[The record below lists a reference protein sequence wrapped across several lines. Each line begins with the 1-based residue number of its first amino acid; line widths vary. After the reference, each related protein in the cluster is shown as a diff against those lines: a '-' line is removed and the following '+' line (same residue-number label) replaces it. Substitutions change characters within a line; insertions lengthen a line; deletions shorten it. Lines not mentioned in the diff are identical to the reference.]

1 MSETRPLDA
10 LEMRDDFAT
19 RHIGPTLRDI
29 GAMLEV
35 IGVPS
40 LQELLD
46 RTVPASIRYD
56 EPLALDPALTERE
69 AIEALRAMADR
80 NRPLVSMIGMGYYGT
95 VTPPVVLRNVLE
107 SPAWYTAYTPYQA
120 EVSQGRLEALL
131 NFQQMVM
138 DLTGM
143 ELANASLLDEATAA
157 AEAMAMARRVSKSK
171 SAKFFVDAD
180 CHPQTIAVVRTRAA
194 PLGID
199 LVVGDPWEAFASDV
213 SGPSG
218 VSDASEGADV
228 FGVLVQYP
236 GSSGA
241 LRDPMPIV
249 ERVHAAQGL
258 AIFATDLLAACLIEP
273 PGAFGADIVVGS
285 AQRFGVPMG
294 FGGPH
299 AAFFATRDAY
309 RRQTPGRIIGVSV
322 DAQGRTALRMA
333 LQTREQHIRRE
344 KATSNICTAQVLLAV
359 MAGMYAVYHG
369 PERLRAIAERVHRL
383 TKVLAAG
390 LAAAGREVVTE
401 AFFDTITVCVPGEA
415 EALAERAREAGFN
428 VRRVDADHI
437 GLSLDETT
445 RREDILGVIQALGGE
460 TGGTGADADV
470 GSDAGVDAGADGAEG
485 GAGAGAGAEAGDDA
499 GVKAGAD
506 SAEADA
512 EVSGAVGR
520 GGRGSGVGAGRP
532 EASDTPASCG
542 PPDSQGVGAGRPET
556 SGTRIDTFTVD
567 IEALDA
573 AAPDVIGALAR
584 KSPFLTHPVFHAYHS
599 ETGMLRYLRRLAA
612 KDVALDRS
620 MIPLGSCT
628 MKLNATAE
636 MIPVTFPGFAAL
648 HPFVPADQALGYREL
663 CAGLERML
671 CAITG
676 FDAVSLQPNAGSQ
689 GEYAGLLCIRRY
701 HRSRGEDTRDVC
713 LIPASA
719 HGTNPA
725 SAVMAGMRVVV
736 VACDEN
742 GNVDLRDLELKAREH
757 SERLGALMITYP
769 STHGVF
775 EEGII
780 DICNVV
786 HEHGGQVYMDG
797 ANLNAMVGLGRPAR
811 IGADV
816 SHINLHK
823 TFCIP
828 HGGGGPGMGPIG
840 VRAHLAPYLPDH
852 PVVDGVNPAA
862 ERAGPSGASGMA
874 GISTTS
880 DNMSDMS
887 DASISSDP
895 SSPSAPSDASD
906 PLGTSHTSGTT
917 AAVGTIGTVSAAPWG
932 SAGILPISWA
942 YIAMMGAQG
951 LRCAT
956 EVAILSA
963 NYVAARLGGA
973 FPVLYTGETYPVL
986 YTGENGFVAHECV
999 IDLRPV
1005 KASCGVTVED
1015 VAKRLVDF
1023 GFHAPT
1029 MSFPVPDT
1037 LMIEPT
1043 ESESKAELDRF
1054 CDAMLAIRAEIAE
1067 IEAGT
1072 IAHEDSALAHAPHT
1086 ADLLVAPRWDR
1097 AYSKERAF
1105 FPLPGSREGKFWPPV
1120 ARIDNVYG
1128 DRHLA
1133 CACPPPEAYDQPSE

>member
-1 MSETRPLDA
+1 MTETRPLDA
-10 LEMRDDFAT
+10 LEMRDDFAS
-19 RHIGPTLRDI
+19 RHIGPTRQDVD
-29 GAMLEV
+29 AMLEV
-35 IGVPS
+35 IGVPT
-40 LQELLD
+40 LDDLLD
-46 RTVPASIRYD
+46 RTVPASIRHD

-69 AIEALRAMADR
+69 AVETLRAMADR

-107 SPAWYTAYTPYQA
+107 DPAWYTAYTPYQA

-143 ELANASLLDEATAA
+143 DLANASLLDEATAA

-171 SAKFFVDAD
+171 SARFFVDAD

-199 LVVGDPWEAFASDV
+199 VTVGDPYKAFDDE
-213 SGPSG
+213 GPG
-218 VSDASEGADV
+218 GDV

-241 LRDPMPIV
+241 LRDPTPV
-249 ERVHAAQGL
+249 VDRVHAARGL
-258 AIFATDLLAACLIEP
+258 AVFATDLLAACLVEP
-273 PGAFGADIVVGS
+273 PGAFDADIVVGS

-309 RRQTPGRIIGVSV
+309 KRQTPGRIIGVSV

-359 MAGMYAVYHG
+359 IAGMYAVYHG

-383 TKVLAAG
+383 TKALAEG
-390 LAAAGREVVTE
+390 LGAAGREVVTKSY
-401 AFFDTITVCVPGEA
+401 FDTITVRVPGEA
-415 EALAERAREAGFN
+415 EALANRARDAGFN
-428 VRRVDADHI
+428 VRRVDGDRI

-445 RREDILGVIQALGGE
+445 RREDVRGVIGAL
-460 TGGTGADADV
+460 
-470 GSDAGVDAGADGAEG
+470 SADG
-485 GAGAGAGAEAGDDA
+485 
-499 GVKAGAD
+499 
-506 SAEADA
+506 
-512 EVSGAVGR
+512 
-520 GGRGSGVGAGRP
+520 GSGVG
-532 EASDTPASCG
+532 
-542 PPDSQGVGAGRPET
+542 
-556 SGTRIDTFTVD
+556 VD
-567 IEALDA
+567 IEAFDA

-584 KSPFLTHPVFHAYHS
+584 KSPYLVHPVFHACHS
-599 ETGMLRYLRRLAA
+599 ETEMLRYLRRLAS
-612 KDVALDRS
+612 KDVALDRA

-636 MIPVTFPGFAAL
+636 MIPVTFPGFGAL
-648 HPFVPADQALGYREL
+648 HPFVPPDQALGYREL
-663 CAGLERML
+663 CTGLERML
-671 CAITG
+671 CAITE

-689 GEYAGLLCIRRY
+689 GEYTGLLCIRRY
-701 HRSRGEDTRDVC
+701 HESRGEGRRDVC

-725 SAVMAGMRVVV
+725 SAIMAGMRVVV
-736 VACDEN
+736 VACDES

-775 EEGII
+775 EEGIV

-797 ANLNAMVGLGRPAR
+797 ANLNAMVGLCRPAR

-840 VRAHLAPYLPDH
+840 VRSHLAPFLPDH

-862 ERAGPSGASGMA
+862 DPSG
-874 GISTTS
+874 T
-880 DNMSDMS
+880 
-887 DASISSDP
+887 
-895 SSPSAPSDASD
+895 
-906 PLGTSHTSGTT
+906 
-917 AAVGTIGTVSAAPWG
+917 VGTVSAAPWG

-942 YIAMMGAQG
+942 YIAMMGPRG
-951 LRCAT
+951 LRRAT
-956 EVAILSA
+956 ELAIVNA

-973 FPVLYTGETYPVL
+973 FPVLYTGETFPVL
-986 YTGENGFVAHECV
+986 YADDKGYVAHECI

-1054 CDAMLAIRAEIAE
+1054 CEAMLAIREEIAE
-1067 IEAGT
+1067 IEAGSV
-1072 IAHEDSALAHAPHT
+1072 AYEDSALANAPHT
-1086 ADLLVAPRWDR
+1086 ADLLVAPHWERP
-1097 AYSKERAF
+1097 YSRERAF
-1105 FPLPGSREGKFWPPV
+1105 YPLPGTREDKYWPPV

-1133 CACPPPEAYDQPSE
+1133 CACPPPEAYDEAAD

>member
-1 MSETRPLDA
+1 MTATRPLDA
-10 LEMRDDFAT
+10 VEMRDDFAS
-19 RHIGPTLRDI
+19 RHIGPTPQDVD
-29 GAMLEV
+29 AMLEV
-35 IGVPS
+35 VGVPT
-40 LQELLD
+40 LQDLLD
-46 RTVPASIRYD
+46 RTIPASIRHD
-56 EPLALDPALTERE
+56 EPLALDPPLTERE
-69 AIEALRAMADR
+69 AVETLRAMADR
-80 NRPLVSMIGMGYYGT
+80 NRPLVSMIGMGYHGT

-107 SPAWYTAYTPYQA
+107 NPAWYTAYTPYQA

-131 NFQQMVM
+131 DFQQMVM

-171 SAKFFVDAD
+171 SARFFVDAD

-199 LVVGDPWEAFASDV
+199 VVVGDPYQAF
-213 SGPSG
+213 GR
-218 VSDASEGADV
+218 DAFGRDAFDGDV

-241 LRDPMPIV
+241 LRDPTAIV
-249 ERVHAAQGL
+249 ERVHAVKGL
-258 AIFATDLLAACLIEP
+258 AIFAADLLASCLVEP
-273 PGAFGADIVVGS
+273 PGAFGADVVVGS

-309 RRQTPGRIIGVSV
+309 KRQTPGRIIGVSV
-322 DAQGRTALRMA
+322 DARGRPALRMA

-369 PERLRAIAERVHRL
+369 PERLRAIAGRVHRL
-383 TKVLAAG
+383 AKALAAG

-401 AFFDTITVCVPGEA
+401 AYFDTITVRVPGEA
-415 EALAERAREAGFN
+415 EALAAQARDAGFN
-428 VRRVDADHI
+428 VRRVDGDHI

-445 RREDILGVIQALGGE
+445 RREDVRGIIAAL
-460 TGGTGADADV
+460 
-470 GSDAGVDAGADGAEG
+470 
-485 GAGAGAGAEAGDDA
+485 GAGASGESTGFTDGS
-499 GVKAGAD
+499 GAD
-506 SAEADA
+506 
-512 EVSGAVGR
+512 V
-520 GGRGSGVGAGRP
+520 
-532 EASDTPASCG
+532 
-542 PPDSQGVGAGRPET
+542 ET
-556 SGTRIDTFTVD
+556 L
-567 IEALDA
+567 AA

-584 KSPFLTHPVFHAYHS
+584 KSPFLTHPVFHAHHT
-599 ETGMLRYLRRLAA
+599 ETEMLRYLRRLAA

-636 MIPVTFPGFAAL
+636 MIPITFPGFAAL

-663 CAGLERML
+663 CTGLERML

-701 HRSRGEDTRDVC
+701 HRSRGEGGRDVC

-725 SAVMAGMRVVV
+725 SAIMAGMRVVV
-736 VACDEN
+736 VACDAN
-742 GNVDLRDLELKAREH
+742 GNVDLADLESKAREH
-757 SERLGALMITYP
+757 RERLAALMITYP

-775 EEGII
+775 EEGVI
-780 DICNVV
+780 DVCNVV

-797 ANLNAMVGLGRPAR
+797 ANLNAMVGLCRPAR

-840 VRAHLAPYLPDH
+840 VRSHLAPYLPDH
-852 PVVDGVNPAA
+852 PVVGGVNPAA
-862 ERAGPSGASGMA
+862 DPSG
-874 GISTTS
+874 T
-880 DNMSDMS
+880 
-887 DASISSDP
+887 
-895 SSPSAPSDASD
+895 
-906 PLGTSHTSGTT
+906 
-917 AAVGTIGTVSAAPWG
+917 VGTVSAAPWG

-942 YIAMMGAQG
+942 YVAMMGARG
-951 LRCAT
+951 LRRAT
-956 EVAILSA
+956 EVAILNA

-973 FPVLYTGETYPVL
+973 FPVLYTGETFPVL
-986 YTGENGFVAHECV
+986 YTGEKGYVAHECI

-1072 IAHEDSALAHAPHT
+1072 VARQDSALANAPHT
-1086 ADLLVAPRWDR
+1086 LDLLVAERWDR
-1097 AYSKERAF
+1097 PYSKERAY
-1105 FPLPGSREGKFWPPV
+1105 FPLPGSREDKYWPPV
-1120 ARIDNVYG
+1120 ARIDNVHG

-1133 CACPPPEAYDQPSE
+1133 CACPPPEAYDDAAD

>member
-1 MSETRPLDA
+1 MTETRPLGA
-10 LEMRDDFAT
+10 LEMRDDFAS
-19 RHIGPTLRDI
+19 RHIGPTAQDI
-29 GAMLEV
+29 EAMLEV
-35 IGVPS
+35 IGVATLPD
-40 LQELLD
+40 LLG
-46 RTVPASIRYD
+46 RTIPVSIRHD

-69 AIEALRAMADR
+69 AVQALRAMAGR

-107 SPAWYTAYTPYQA
+107 NPAWYTAYTPYQA

-171 SAKFFVDAD
+171 SARFFVDAD

-194 PLGID
+194 GLGID
-199 LVVGDPWEAFASDV
+199 VTVGDPYETFESDV
-213 SGPSG
+213 FG
-218 VSDASEGADV
+218 DDV

-241 LRDPMPIV
+241 LRDPTPIV
-249 ERVHAAQGL
+249 ERVHAAKGI
-258 AIFATDLLAACLIEP
+258 AIFAADLLAACVIEP

-285 AQRFGVPMG
+285 TQRFGVPMG

-309 RRQTPGRIIGVSV
+309 KRQTPGRIIGVSV
-322 DAQGRTALRMA
+322 DAYGQTALRMA

-359 MAGMYAVYHG
+359 MAAMYAVYHG
-369 PERLRAIAERVHRL
+369 PRRLRAIAERVHRL

-390 LAAAGREVVTE
+390 LAAAGREVVTA
-401 AFFDTITVCVPGEA
+401 AFFDTITVRVPGEA
-415 EALAERAREAGFN
+415 EALADRARDAGFN
-428 VRRVDADHI
+428 VRRVDGDHI

-445 RREDILGVIQALGGE
+445 RREDVQGVIRALTGDAGGGE
-460 TGGTGADADV
+460 RSGDGVGADA
-470 GSDAGVDAGADGAEG
+470 G
-485 GAGAGAGAEAGDDA
+485 GAGAGG
-499 GVKAGAD
+499 
-506 SAEADA
+506 
-512 EVSGAVGR
+512 
-520 GGRGSGVGAGRP
+520 
-532 EASDTPASCG
+532 
-542 PPDSQGVGAGRPET
+542 
-556 SGTRIDTFTVD
+556 VD
-567 IEALDA
+567 IDALDA
-573 AAPDVIGALAR
+573 AATDVIGALAR
-584 KSPFLTHPVFHAYHS
+584 TSEFLAHPVFHEHHS
-599 ETGMLRYLRRLAA
+599 ETEMLRYLRRLAA

-636 MIPVTFPGFAAL
+636 MIPVTFPGFGAL
-648 HPFVPADQALGYREL
+648 HPFVPTDQALGYREL
-663 CAGLERML
+663 CTGLERML

-689 GEYAGLLCIRRY
+689 GEYTGLLCIRKY
-701 HRSRGEDTRDVC
+701 HQSRGDGGRDVC

-725 SAVMAGMRVVV
+725 SAIMAGMRVVV
-736 VACDEN
+736 VACDSS
-742 GNVDLRDLELKAREH
+742 GNVDLADLELKAREH

-775 EEGII
+775 EEGIV

-797 ANLNAMVGLGRPAR
+797 ANLNAMVGLCRPAR

-852 PVVDGVNPAA
+852 PVVGGVNPVAD
-862 ERAGPSGASGMA
+862 S
-874 GISTTS
+874 
-880 DNMSDMS
+880 
-887 DASISSDP
+887 
-895 SSPSAPSDASD
+895 
-906 PLGTSHTSGTT
+906 SGT
-917 AAVGTIGTVSAAPWG
+917 VGTVSAAPWG

-951 LRCAT
+951 LRRAT
-956 EVAILSA
+956 EAAILNA

-986 YTGENGFVAHECV
+986 YTGESGFVAHECI
-999 IDLRPV
+999 IDFRAV
-1005 KASCGVTVED
+1005 KESCGVTVED

-1054 CDAMLAIRAEIAE
+1054 CGAMLAIREEIAE

-1072 IAHEDSALAHAPHT
+1072 VRREESALANAPHT
-1086 ADLLVAPRWDR
+1086 ADLLVAPHWDR
-1097 AYSKERAF
+1097 PYSKERAF
-1105 FPLPGSREGKFWPPV
+1105 FPLPGSREDKYWPPV
-1120 ARIDNVYG
+1120 ARVDNVYG

-1133 CACPPPEAYDQPSE
+1133 CACPPPQAYDDAAD

>member
-1 MSETRPLDA
+1 MTETRPLDA
-10 LEMRDDFAT
+10 IEMRDDFAS
-19 RHIGPTLRDI
+19 RHIGPTPRDI
-29 GAMLEV
+29 EAMLEV
-35 IGVPS
+35 IGVPT
-40 LQELLD
+40 LDDLLD
-46 RTVPASIRYD
+46 RTVPVSIRHD

-69 AIEALRAMADR
+69 AVDALRAMADR

-95 VTPPVVLRNVLE
+95 ITPPVVLRNVLE
-107 SPAWYTAYTPYQA
+107 NPAWYTAYTPYQA

-171 SAKFFVDAD
+171 SARFFVDAD

-194 PLGID
+194 RLGID
-199 LVVGDPWEAFASDV
+199 VTVGDPYEAFA
-213 SGPSG
+213 G
-218 VSDASEGADV
+218 DAPGEDV

-241 LRDPMPIV
+241 LRDPSVVV
-249 ERVHAAQGL
+249 ERVHAAKGL
-258 AIFATDLLAACLIEP
+258 AVFAADLLAACVVEP

-309 RRQTPGRIIGVSV
+309 KRQTPGRIIGVSV
-322 DAQGRTALRMA
+322 DARGHTALRMA

-359 MAGMYAVYHG
+359 MAAMYAVYHG

-383 TKVLAAG
+383 TRALAGG
-390 LAAAGREVVTE
+390 LAAAGREVVTG
-401 AFFDTITVCVPGEA
+401 AYFDTITVRVPGEA
-415 EALAERAREAGFN
+415 EALADRARDAGYN
-428 VRRVDADHI
+428 VRRIDGDHI

-445 RREDILGVIQALGGE
+445 RREDVRGVIEALGG
-460 TGGTGADADV
+460 GDV
-470 GSDAGVDAGADGAEG
+470 DDVD
-485 GAGAGAGAEAGDDA
+485 
-499 GVKAGAD
+499 V
-506 SAEADA
+506 
-512 EVSGAVGR
+512 
-520 GGRGSGVGAGRP
+520 
-532 EASDTPASCG
+532 
-542 PPDSQGVGAGRPET
+542 
-556 SGTRIDTFTVD
+556 
-567 IEALDA
+567 EALDA

-584 KSPFLTHPVFHAYHS
+584 TDGYLTHPVFHDHHS
-599 ETGMLRYLRRLAA
+599 ETEMLRYLRRLAA

-636 MIPVTFPGFAAL
+636 MIPVTFPGFAGL
-648 HPFVPADQALGYREL
+648 HPFVPADQAEGYREL
-663 CAGLERML
+663 CSGLERML

-701 HRSRGEDTRDVC
+701 HESRGEGGRDVC

-725 SAVMAGMRVVV
+725 SAIMAGMRVVV
-736 VACDEN
+736 VDCDES

-757 SERLGALMITYP
+757 GDRLGALMITYP

-780 DICNVV
+780 DICNVI

-797 ANLNAMVGLGRPAR
+797 ANLNAMVGLSRPAR

-852 PVVDGVNPAA
+852 PVVAGVNPVA
-862 ERAGPSGASGMA
+862 
-874 GISTTS
+874 
-880 DNMSDMS
+880 
-887 DASISSDP
+887 DP
-895 SSPSAPSDASD
+895 R
-906 PLGTSHTSGTT
+906 GT
-917 AAVGTIGTVSAAPWG
+917 VGTVSAAPWG

-942 YIAMMGAQG
+942 YIAMMGARG
-951 LRCAT
+951 LRRAT
-956 EVAILSA
+956 ELAILNA

-986 YTGENGFVAHECV
+986 YTGENGYVAHECI
-999 IDLRPV
+999 IDLRAV

-1054 CDAMLAIRAEIAE
+1054 CEAMLAIRGEIEE

-1072 IAHEDSALAHAPHT
+1072 VAREDSALAHAPHT
-1086 ADLLVAPRWDR
+1086 PDLLLAARWDR
-1097 AYSKERAF
+1097 LYSKERAF
-1105 FPLPGSREGKFWPPV
+1105 FPLPGSREDKFWPPV
-1120 ARIDNVYG
+1120 ARVDNVYG

-1133 CACPPPEAYDQPSE
+1133 CACPPPEAYDEAAD

>member
-1 MSETRPLDA
+1 MTTTRPLDA
-10 LEMRDDFAT
+10 IEMRDDFAT
-19 RHIGPTLRDI
+19 RHIGPTPQDVD
-29 GAMLEV
+29 AMLEV
-35 IGVPS
+35 VGVPT
-40 LQELLD
+40 LQDLLD
-46 RTVPASIRYD
+46 RTIPASIRDD
-56 EPLALDPALTERE
+56 EPLALDPPLTERE
-69 AIEALRAMADR
+69 AVETLRAMADR
-80 NRPLVSMIGMGYYGT
+80 NRPLVSMIGMGYHGA
-95 VTPPVVLRNVLE
+95 VTPPVILRNVLE
-107 SPAWYTAYTPYQA
+107 NPAWYTAYTPYQA

-131 NFQQMVM
+131 DFQQMVM

-171 SAKFFVDAD
+171 SARFFVDAD

-199 LVVGDPWEAFASDV
+199 VAVGDPYRAFGGDGCAAP
-213 SGPSG
+213 GRAAPG
-218 VSDASEGADV
+218 GDAFDSDV
-228 FGVLVQYP
+228 FGALVQYP

-241 LRDPMPIV
+241 LRDPSAIV
-249 ERVHAAQGL
+249 ERVQAAKGL
-258 AIFATDLLAACLIEP
+258 AVFAADLLALCLVEP
-273 PGAFGADIVVGS
+273 PGAFGADVVVGS

-309 RRQTPGRIIGVSV
+309 KRQTPGRIIGVSV
-322 DAQGRTALRMA
+322 DARGRPALRMA

-369 PERLRAIAERVHRL
+369 PERLRAIAGRVHRL
-383 TKVLAAG
+383 AKALAAG

-401 AFFDTITVCVPGEA
+401 SYFDTLTVRVPGEA
-415 EALAERAREAGFN
+415 EALADRARDAGFN
-428 VRRVDADHI
+428 VRLVDGDHI

-445 RREDILGVIQALGGE
+445 RAEDVRGIIAALGAGSA
-460 TGGTGADADV
+460 GGRNADV
-470 GSDAGVDAGADGAEG
+470 
-485 GAGAGAGAEAGDDA
+485 
-499 GVKAGAD
+499 
-506 SAEADA
+506 
-512 EVSGAVGR
+512 
-520 GGRGSGVGAGRP
+520 
-532 EASDTPASCG
+532 
-542 PPDSQGVGAGRPET
+542 
-556 SGTRIDTFTVD
+556 
-567 IEALDA
+567 EALAA

-584 KSPFLTHPVFHAYHS
+584 TSPFLTHPVFHAHHS
-599 ETGMLRYLRRLAA
+599 ETEMLRYLRRLAA

-648 HPFVPADQALGYREL
+648 HPFVPEDQALGYRAL
-663 CAGLERML
+663 CTGLERML

-701 HRSRGEDTRDVC
+701 HRSKGEGGRDVC

-725 SAVMAGMRVVV
+725 SAIMAGMRVVV
-736 VACDEN
+736 VACDAN
-742 GNVDLRDLELKAREH
+742 GNVDLADLESKAREH
-757 SERLGALMITYP
+757 RERLAALMITYP

-775 EEGII
+775 EAGVV
-780 DICNVV
+780 DICRIV

-797 ANLNAMVGLGRPAR
+797 ANLNAMIGLCRPGR
-811 IGADV
+811 IGPDV

-840 VRAHLAPYLPDH
+840 VRSHLAPYLPDH
-852 PVVDGVNPAA
+852 PVVGGVNPAA
-862 ERAGPSGASGMA
+862 
-874 GISTTS
+874 
-880 DNMSDMS
+880 
-887 DASISSDP
+887 DP
-895 SSPSAPSDASD
+895 A
-906 PLGTSHTSGTT
+906 
-917 AAVGTIGTVSAAPWG
+917 GTIGTVSAAPWG

-942 YIAMMGAQG
+942 YIAMMGARG
-951 LRCAT
+951 LRRAT
-956 EVAILSA
+956 EAAILNA
-963 NYVAARLGGA
+963 NYVAARLEGA
-973 FPVLYTGETYPVL
+973 FPVLYKGE
-986 YTGENGFVAHECV
+986 GGFVAHECI

-1005 KASCGVTVED
+1005 KASSGVSVDD

-1043 ESESKAELDRF
+1043 ESESKRELDRF
-1054 CDAMLAIRAEIAE
+1054 CDALLAIRAEIAE
-1067 IEAGT
+1067 IEAGKV
-1072 IAHEDSALAHAPHT
+1072 AYEDSALAHAPHT
-1086 ADLLVAPRWDR
+1086 PDLLVAERWDR
-1097 AYSKERAF
+1097 RYSKARAF
-1105 FPLPGSREGKFWPPV
+1105 FPLPGVREDKYWPPV
-1120 ARIDNVYG
+1120 ARIDNVHG
-1128 DRHLA
+1128 DRNLA
-1133 CACPPPEAYDQPSE
+1133 CACPPPEAYEDAADRRTSISWPA

>member
-1 MSETRPLDA
+1 MTETRSLDSI
-10 LEMRDDFAT
+10 EMRDDFAT
-19 RHIGPTLRDI
+19 RHVGPTLQDI

-35 IGVPS
+35 IGVPTI
-40 LQELLD
+40 EDLLD
-46 RTVPASIRYD
+46 RTVPVSIRND
-56 EPLALDPALTERE
+56 QPLELDPALTEHE
-69 AIEALRAMADR
+69 AVEALRAMAAR
-80 NRPLVSMIGMGYYGT
+80 NHPLVSMIGMGYYGT

-107 SPAWYTAYTPYQA
+107 NPAWYTAYTPYQA

-171 SAKFFVDAD
+171 SARFFVDAD

-199 LVVGDPWEAFASDV
+199 VVVGDPYA
-213 SGPSG
+213 
-218 VSDASEGADV
+218 ADGNDL

-241 LRDPMPIV
+241 LRDPSAIV
-249 ERVHAAQGL
+249 ERVHAAKGL
-258 AIFATDLLAACLIEP
+258 AIFATDLLAACLVEP
-273 PGAFGADIVVGS
+273 PGTFGADVVVGS

-309 RRQTPGRIIGVSV
+309 KRQTPGRIIGVSV

-359 MAGMYAVYHG
+359 MAAMYAVYHG
-369 PERLRAIAERVHRL
+369 PERLRTIAERVHRL
-383 TKVLAAG
+383 TKALAAG
-390 LAAAGREVVTE
+390 LEAAGREVVTRSY
-401 AFFDTITVCVPGEA
+401 FDTITVRVPGEA
-415 EALAERAREAGFN
+415 EALAARARDAGFN

-445 RREDILGVIQALGGE
+445 RREDVRGVVRALGADALAGDAGDE
-460 TGGTGADADV
+460 GGRGNSGGGHGTGDGGGVGDASGTGAHD
-470 GSDAGVDAGADGAEG
+470 
-485 GAGAGAGAEAGDDA
+485 
-499 GVKAGAD
+499 
-506 SAEADA
+506 
-512 EVSGAVGR
+512 
-520 GGRGSGVGAGRP
+520 
-532 EASDTPASCG
+532 
-542 PPDSQGVGAGRPET
+542 
-556 SGTRIDTFTVD
+556 VD

-573 AAPDVIGALAR
+573 ASPDVIGAFAR
-584 KSPFLTHPVFHAYHS
+584 KSPFLTHPVFHTHHS
-599 ETGMLRYLRRLAA
+599 ETEMLRYLRRLAA

-648 HPFVPADQALGYREL
+648 HPFVPEDQALGYREL
-663 CAGLERML
+663 CTGLERML

-701 HRSRGEDTRDVC
+701 HESRGEGGRDVC

-725 SAVMAGMRVVV
+725 SAIMAGMQVMV
-736 VACDEN
+736 VACDAS
-742 GNVDLRDLELKAREH
+742 GNVDLADLEIKAREH

-797 ANLNAMVGLGRPAR
+797 ANLNAMVGLCRPAQV
-811 IGADV
+811 GADV

-840 VRAHLAPYLPDH
+840 VRSHLAPFLPDH
-852 PVVDGVNPAA
+852 PVVGGVNPDAD
-862 ERAGPSGASGMA
+862 PSG
-874 GISTTS
+874 T
-880 DNMSDMS
+880 
-887 DASISSDP
+887 
-895 SSPSAPSDASD
+895 
-906 PLGTSHTSGTT
+906 
-917 AAVGTIGTVSAAPWG
+917 VGTVSAAPWG

-942 YIAMMGAQG
+942 YIAMMGARG
-951 LRCAT
+951 LRRAT
-956 EVAILSA
+956 EAAILNA

-973 FPVLYTGETYPVL
+973 FPVMYTGETYPVL
-986 YTGENGFVAHECV
+986 YTGESGYVAHECI
-999 IDLRPV
+999 IDFRPV
-1005 KASCGVTVED
+1005 KESCGVTVED

-1043 ESESKAELDRF
+1043 ESESKTELDRF
-1054 CDAMLAIRAEIAE
+1054 CDAMLLIREEIAE

-1072 IAHEDSALAHAPHT
+1072 IRREDSALANAPHT
-1086 ADLLVAPRWDR
+1086 AELLVAQSWERP
-1097 AYSKERAF
+1097 YSRERAF
-1105 FPLPGSREGKFWPPV
+1105 FPLPGAPEDKYWPPV
-1120 ARIDNVYG
+1120 ARVDNVYG

-1133 CACPPPEAYDQPSE
+1133 CACPPPEAYDNAAD

>member
-1 MSETRPLDA
+1 MTETRPLDA
-10 LEMRDDFAT
+10 LEMRDDFAS
-19 RHIGPTLRDI
+19 RHIGPTPNDVES
-29 GAMLEV
+29 MLEV
-35 IGVPS
+35 IGVPTI
-40 LQELLD
+40 QDLLD
-46 RTVPASIRYD
+46 RTVPASIRHD

-69 AIEALRAMADR
+69 AVETLRAMADR

-95 VTPPVVLRNVLE
+95 VTPPVVLRNILE

-138 DLTGM
+138 DLTAM

-171 SAKFFVDAD
+171 SPRFFVDAD

-199 LVVGDPWEAFASDV
+199 VTVGDPFGAF
-213 SGPSG
+213 
-218 VSDASEGADV
+218 EGDV
-228 FGVLVQYP
+228 FGVLIQYP

-241 LRDPMPIV
+241 LRDPTPIV
-249 ERVHAAQGL
+249 ERVHAAKGL
-258 AIFATDLLAACLIEP
+258 AIFATDLLAACLVEP
-273 PGAFGADIVVGS
+273 PGSFGADVVVGS

-309 RRQTPGRIIGVSV
+309 KRQTPGRIIGVSV
-322 DAQGRTALRMA
+322 DARGRTALRMA

-369 PERLRAIAERVHRL
+369 PDRLRAIAERVHRL
-383 TKVLAAG
+383 TKALAGG
-390 LAAAGREVVTE
+390 LAAAGVEVVTE
-401 AFFDTITVCVPGEA
+401 AYFDTVTVRAPGEA
-415 EALAERAREAGFN
+415 EALADRARAAGFN
-428 VRRVDADHI
+428 VRRVDGDHI

-445 RREDILGVIQALGGE
+445 RREDVRDVIGAL
-460 TGGTGADADV
+460 
-470 GSDAGVDAGADGAEG
+470 SAGAGGGDGSG
-485 GAGAGAGAEAGDDA
+485 GAGEAH
-499 GVKAGAD
+499 
-506 SAEADA
+506 
-512 EVSGAVGR
+512 
-520 GGRGSGVGAGRP
+520 
-532 EASDTPASCG
+532 
-542 PPDSQGVGAGRPET
+542 
-556 SGTRIDTFTVD
+556 VD

-573 AAPDVIGALAR
+573 AAPDVMGPLAR
-584 KSPFLTHPVFHAYHS
+584 QSEYLTHPVFHAYHS
-599 ETGMLRYLRRLAA
+599 ESEMLRYLRRLAA

-636 MIPVTFPGFAAL
+636 MIPVTFPGFGAL

-663 CAGLERML
+663 CTGLERML
-671 CAITG
+671 CAISG

-701 HRSRGEDTRDVC
+701 HESRGEGGRDVC

-725 SAVMAGMRVVV
+725 SAIMAGMRVVV
-736 VACDEN
+736 VACDES
-742 GNVDLRDLELKAREH
+742 GNVDLRDMELKAREY

-775 EEGII
+775 EEGIV

-797 ANLNAMVGLGRPAR
+797 ANLNAMVGVCRPAR

-840 VRAHLAPYLPDH
+840 VRAHLAPFLPDH
-852 PVVDGVNPAA
+852 PVVDGVNPVA
-862 ERAGPSGASGMA
+862 
-874 GISTTS
+874 
-880 DNMSDMS
+880 
-887 DASISSDP
+887 DP
-895 SSPSAPSDASD
+895 S
-906 PLGTSHTSGTT
+906 
-917 AAVGTIGTVSAAPWG
+917 GTIGTVSAAPWG

-942 YIAMMGAQG
+942 YIAMMGARG
-951 LRCAT
+951 LRRAT
-956 EVAILSA
+956 EIAILSA
-963 NYVAARLGGA
+963 NYIAARLGGA
-973 FPVLYTGETYPVL
+973 FAVLYTGETFPVLYTGED
-986 YTGENGFVAHECV
+986 GFVAHECI
-999 IDLRPV
+999 IDLRSV

-1029 MSFPVPDT
+1029 ISFPVPDT
-1037 LMIEPT
+1037 MMIEPT

-1054 CDAMLAIRAEIAE
+1054 CDAMLAIREEI
-1067 IEAGT
+1067 
-1072 IAHEDSALAHAPHT
+1072 
-1086 ADLLVAPRWDR
+1086 
-1097 AYSKERAF
+1097 
-1105 FPLPGSREGKFWPPV
+1105 
-1120 ARIDNVYG
+1120 
-1128 DRHLA
+1128 
-1133 CACPPPEAYDQPSE
+1133 SE

>member
-1 MSETRPLDA
+1 MTTTRPLDA
-10 LEMRDDFAT
+10 IEMRDDFAT
-19 RHIGPTLRDI
+19 RHIGPTPRDVD
-29 GAMLEV
+29 AMLEV
-35 IGVPS
+35 VGVPT
-40 LQELLD
+40 LQDLLD
-46 RTVPASIRYD
+46 RTIPASIRDD
-56 EPLALDPALTERE
+56 EPLALDPPLTERE
-69 AIEALRAMADR
+69 AVETLRAMADR
-80 NRPLVSMIGMGYYGT
+80 NRPLVSMIGMGYHGA
-95 VTPPVVLRNVLE
+95 VTPPVILRNVLE
-107 SPAWYTAYTPYQA
+107 NPAWYTAYTPYQA

-131 NFQQMVM
+131 DFQQMVM

-157 AEAMAMARRVSKSK
+157 AEAMAMARRVSRSK
-171 SAKFFVDAD
+171 SARFFVDAD

-199 LVVGDPWEAFASDV
+199 VVVGDPYRAFGGDGCAAPGRAAPGRNALGRNASGRNAFD
-213 SGPSG
+213 G
-218 VSDASEGADV
+218 DV
-228 FGVLVQYP
+228 FGALVQYP

-241 LRDPMPIV
+241 LRDPSAIV
-249 ERVHAAQGL
+249 ERVQAAKGL
-258 AIFATDLLAACLIEP
+258 AVFAADLLALCLVEP
-273 PGAFGADIVVGS
+273 PGAFGADVVVGS

-309 RRQTPGRIIGVSV
+309 KRQTPGRIIGVSV
-322 DAQGRTALRMA
+322 DARGRPALRMA

-369 PERLRAIAERVHRL
+369 PERLRAIAGRVHRL
-383 TKVLAAG
+383 AKALAAG

-401 AFFDTITVCVPGEA
+401 SYFDTLTVRVPGEA
-415 EALAERAREAGFN
+415 EALADRARDAGFN
-428 VRRVDADHI
+428 VRRVDGDHI

-445 RREDILGVIQALGGE
+445 RVEDVRGIIAALDGGGGGE
-460 TGGTGADADV
+460 AGVLHSGAD
-470 GSDAGVDAGADGAEG
+470 GEDAGVPAVDAGG
-485 GAGAGAGAEAGDDA
+485 GDA
-499 GVKAGAD
+499 GVPG
-506 SAEADA
+506 
-512 EVSGAVGR
+512 SGAGGGIVGSA
-520 GGRGSGVGAGRP
+520 GGHSADV
-532 EASDTPASCG
+532 
-542 PPDSQGVGAGRPET
+542 
-556 SGTRIDTFTVD
+556 
-567 IEALDA
+567 EALAA

-584 KSPFLTHPVFHAYHS
+584 TSPFLTHPVFHAHHS
-599 ETGMLRYLRRLAA
+599 ETEMLRYLRRLAA

-648 HPFVPADQALGYREL
+648 HPFVPADQALGYRAL
-663 CAGLERML
+663 CTGLERML

-701 HRSRGEDTRDVC
+701 HRSKEEGGRDVC

-725 SAVMAGMRVVV
+725 SAIMAGMRVVV
-736 VACDEN
+736 VACDAN
-742 GNVDLRDLELKAREH
+742 GNVDLADLESKAREH
-757 SERLGALMITYP
+757 RERLAALMITYP

-775 EEGII
+775 EEGIV
-780 DICNVV
+780 DVCNVV

-797 ANLNAMVGLGRPAR
+797 ANLNAMVGLCRPAR

-852 PVVDGVNPAA
+852 PVVGGVNPAA
-862 ERAGPSGASGMA
+862 DPAG
-874 GISTTS
+874 T
-880 DNMSDMS
+880 
-887 DASISSDP
+887 
-895 SSPSAPSDASD
+895 
-906 PLGTSHTSGTT
+906 
-917 AAVGTIGTVSAAPWG
+917 VGTVSAAPWG

-942 YIAMMGAQG
+942 YIAMMGARG
-951 LRCAT
+951 LRRAT
-956 EVAILSA
+956 EAAILNA
-963 NYVAARLGGA
+963 NYVAARLDGA
-973 FPVLYTGETYPVL
+973 FPVLYKGE
-986 YTGENGFVAHECV
+986 GGFVAHECI

-1005 KASCGVTVED
+1005 KASSGVSVDD

-1043 ESESKAELDRF
+1043 ESESKRELDRF
-1054 CDAMLAIRAEIAE
+1054 CDALLAIRAEIAE
-1067 IEAGT
+1067 IEAGKV
-1072 IAHEDSALAHAPHT
+1072 AYEDSALAHAPHT
-1086 ADLLVAPRWDR
+1086 PDLLVAERWDR
-1097 AYSKERAF
+1097 RYSKARAF
-1105 FPLPGSREGKFWPPV
+1105 FPLPGVREDKYWPPV
-1120 ARIDNVYG
+1120 ARIDNVHG
-1128 DRHLA
+1128 DRNLA
-1133 CACPPPEAYDQPSE
+1133 CACPPPEAYEDAADRRASIS

>member
-1 MSETRPLDA
+1 MTETRPLDA
-10 LEMRDDFAT
+10 IEMRDDFAS
-19 RHIGPTLRDI
+19 RHIGPTPRDI
-29 GAMLEV
+29 EAMLEV
-35 IGVPS
+35 IGVPT
-40 LQELLD
+40 LDDLLD
-46 RTVPASIRYD
+46 RTVPVSIRHD

-69 AIEALRAMADR
+69 AVEALRAMSDR

-107 SPAWYTAYTPYQA
+107 NPAWYTAYTPYQA

-171 SAKFFVDAD
+171 SKSARFFVDAD

-194 PLGID
+194 SLGID
-199 LVVGDPWEAFASDV
+199 VTVGDPYEAFA
-213 SGPSG
+213 P
-218 VSDASEGADV
+218 DAPGEDV

-241 LRDPMPIV
+241 LRDPSAIV
-249 ERVHAAQGL
+249 ERVHAVKGL
-258 AIFATDLLAACLIEP
+258 AVFAADLLAACVIEP

-309 RRQTPGRIIGVSV
+309 KRQTPGRIIGVSV
-322 DAQGRTALRMA
+322 DARGRTALRMA

-359 MAGMYAVYHG
+359 MAAMYAVYHG

-383 TKVLAAG
+383 TRALAAG
-390 LAAAGREVVTE
+390 LAAAGREVVTG
-401 AFFDTITVCVPGEA
+401 AYFDTITVRVPGEA
-415 EALAERAREAGFN
+415 EALAGRARDAGYN
-428 VRRVDADHI
+428 VRRVDGDHI

-445 RREDILGVIQALGGE
+445 RREDVLGVIGAL
-460 TGGTGADADV
+460 
-470 GSDAGVDAGADGAEG
+470 G
-485 GAGAGAGAEAGDDA
+485 GAGAGSH
-499 GVKAGAD
+499 GVD
-506 SAEADA
+506 LD
-512 EVSGAVGR
+512 
-520 GGRGSGVGAGRP
+520 
-532 EASDTPASCG
+532 
-542 PPDSQGVGAGRPET
+542 
-556 SGTRIDTFTVD
+556 
-567 IEALDA
+567 ALDA

-584 KSPFLTHPVFHAYHS
+584 TGGYLTHPVFHEHHS
-599 ETGMLRYLRRLAA
+599 ETEMLRYLRRLAA

-648 HPFVPADQALGYREL
+648 HPFVPADQAGGYREL
-663 CAGLERML
+663 CTGLERML

-701 HRSRGEDTRDVC
+701 HESRGEGGRDVC

-725 SAVMAGMRVVV
+725 SAIMAGMRVVV
-736 VACDEN
+736 VDCDES

-797 ANLNAMVGLGRPAR
+797 ANLNAMVGLSRPAR

-852 PVVDGVNPAA
+852 PVVAGVNPAA
-862 ERAGPSGASGMA
+862 GPR
-874 GISTTS
+874 
-880 DNMSDMS
+880 
-887 DASISSDP
+887 
-895 SSPSAPSDASD
+895 
-906 PLGTSHTSGTT
+906 
-917 AAVGTIGTVSAAPWG
+917 GTIGTVSAAPWG

-942 YIAMMGAQG
+942 YVAMMGARG
-951 LRCAT
+951 LRRAT
-956 EVAILSA
+956 EVAILNA

-973 FPVLYTGETYPVL
+973 FPVLYTGETFPVL
-986 YTGENGFVAHECV
+986 YTGESGYVAHECI
-999 IDLRPV
+999 IDLRAV

-1023 GFHAPT
+1023 GYHAPT

-1054 CDAMLAIRAEIAE
+1054 CEAMLAIRGEIAE

-1072 IAHEDSALAHAPHT
+1072 VAREDSALAHAPHT
-1086 ADLLVAPRWDR
+1086 PDLLLAERWNR
-1097 AYSKERAF
+1097 PYSKERAF
-1105 FPLPGSREGKFWPPV
+1105 FPLAGSREDKFWPPV
-1120 ARIDNVYG
+1120 ARVDNVYG

-1133 CACPPPEAYDQPSE
+1133 CACPPPEAYDEAAD